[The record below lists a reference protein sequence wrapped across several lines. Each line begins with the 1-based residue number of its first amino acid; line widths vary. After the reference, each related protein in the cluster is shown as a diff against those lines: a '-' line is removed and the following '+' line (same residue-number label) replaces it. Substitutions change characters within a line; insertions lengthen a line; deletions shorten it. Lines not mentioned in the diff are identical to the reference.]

1 MLRILDVR
9 RTDSGQP
16 VSFQEMSE
24 IRERVVTSIR
34 EYMYS
39 GIFKHPTGTLAASIN
54 AFVRDQSIY
63 IVSELP
69 YADAQDKGIAPH
81 IQWYLLGKTIPIRL
95 YGFGGS
101 RVIYRKA
108 TMQSFLEGKWFH
120 PGVTPKEFIK
130 TGMDRALLQMDGID
144 ASIRPGSAGY
154 ALF

>member
-9 RTDSGQP
+9 RTDGGDP
-16 VSFQEMSE
+16 VSFQGMSQ

-54 AFVRDQSIY
+54 AYVRDQSIY
-63 IVSELP
+63 ILSELP

-81 IQWYLLGKTIPIRL
+81 VQWYLLGRTVPIRL
-95 YGFGGS
+95 YGYGGS

-120 PGVTPKEFIK
+120 PGVTPKEFIQ
-130 TGMDRALLQMDGID
+130 TGLDRALLNMGGID
-144 ASIRPGSAGY
+144 ITIRPGSAGY
-154 ALF
+154 VPQ

>member
-9 RTDSGQP
+9 RDDGQP
-16 VSFQEMSE
+16 ISFQGMSQ
-24 IRERVVTSIR
+24 IRERVVMSIR

-54 AFVRDQSIY
+54 SYVRDQSIY

-81 IQWYLLGKTIPIRL
+81 IQWYLLGRTVPIRL
-95 YGFGGS
+95 FGFGGS

-108 TMQSFLEGKWFH
+108 TLKSFLEGKWFH
-120 PGVTPKEFIK
+120 PGVTPKEYIQN
-130 TGMDRALLQMDGID
+130 GLDRALLNMQGV
-144 ASIRPGSAGY
+144 SITVRPGSTPY
-154 ALF
+154 VPPP